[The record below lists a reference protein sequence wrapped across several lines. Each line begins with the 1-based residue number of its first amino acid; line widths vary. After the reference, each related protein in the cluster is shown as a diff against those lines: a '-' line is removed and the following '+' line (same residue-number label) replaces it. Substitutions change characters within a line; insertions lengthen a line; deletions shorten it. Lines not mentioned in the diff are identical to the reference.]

1 MKVLYYF
8 NAQNR
13 LNETIQTVLR
23 AYSRQKSAYI
33 FSDSVDFLNQ
43 LNRALWEQLLFLPH
57 VFANDKNADFTPY
70 ILSNHLDD
78 FKKNQPLIFLPFN
91 EIKIDGLERFPFV
104 YEIMD
109 NDENTKNYG
118 RARVQNYKKCGFSI
132 QFHNLLENK

>member
-1 MKVLYYF
+1 M
-8 NAQNR
+8 
-13 LNETIQTVLR
+13 
-23 AYSRQKSAYI
+23 
-33 FSDSVDFLNQ
+33 
-43 LNRALWEQLLFLPH
+43 
-57 VFANDKNADFTPY
+57 
-70 ILSNHLDD
+70 SNHLDD